1 MHLFDYNIALF
12 SAYVTYKN
20 GPTSI
25 ILTFVVLNRLTKSYP
40 KHFDDIYKLIDVTI
54 WLQN

>member
-1 MHLFDYNIALF
+1 MHLFHYNIALF
-12 SAYVTYKN
+12 SAYVTYKK

-40 KHFDDIYKLIDVTI
+40 KHFDDIYKLIDVI
-54 WLQN
+54 S